1 MSRLHT
7 AHVLPTYKSILKHYN
22 YVLDTVVYSPDSA
35 RYSNKT
41 SEFCRVLLKEDGACS
56 NYGAFLCQKSK
67 QNTTNF
73 AEIHDL
79 YEMTR

>member
-1 MSRLHT
+1 MSCLNT

-41 SEFCRVLLKEDGACS
+41 SDFCRVFMKMARGVILGTFV
-56 NYGAFLCQKSK
+56 GQKSK

-73 AEIHDL
+73 AEIHNL
-79 YEMTR
+79 YEKHR

>member
-1 MSRLHT
+1 MRCLYT
-7 AHVLPTYKSILKHYN
+7 ADVLPTYKAIFKHYN

-41 SEFCRVLLKEDGACS
+41 RDFCRAFMKKDGVGS
-56 NYGAFLCQKSK
+56 FLCQKSK